1 MKKFYFRLETPLRI
15 KQLKEKME
23 KQRLAEAVIK
33 RNKEEKHLVQ
43 LELSKKKAREGIEKK
58 LSDSV
63 ETRLLSDYSI
73 YVSHM
78 TSQIDAQKIAVKQA
92 HDIYEKRRLSY
103 LAHRRE
109 KQIFEK
115 IKEKKYIDYNKRVNN
130 EEQKIS
136 DEVANINYSRLER
149 NTPDEE
155 YF

>member
-15 KQLKEKME
+15 KQLKEKTE
-23 KQRLAEAVIK
+23 KQKLAEAVIK

-43 LELSKKKAREGIEKK
+43 LELSKKMAREGIEKK
-58 LSDSV
+58 LFNSV
-63 ETRLLSDYSI
+63 ETRVLSDYSM
-73 YVSHM
+73 YASHM

-115 IKEKKYIDYNKRVNN
+115 IKEKKYVDYNKKVND

-136 DEVANINYSRLER
+136 DEVANTNYSRLER
-149 NTPDEE
+149 NTPDEK